1 MKGKFLKYSE
11 YILFA
16 ALFFSAFHGINVL
29 ISSNGIA
36 FNAVDFIFAVLF
48 LLSMILISVL
58 SLYKNKTKTAI
69 YSFLGYWTTVIL
81 IYNTS
86 ELLDID
92 WLENMTEIIISPFM
106 SIFYILWQFTD
117 GETATAVSLLSA
129 YYIIPVLMI
138 LYSAVMILIY
148 KKTNETDYC

>member
-1 MKGKFLKYSE
+1 MNGKFFKYAE
-11 YILFA
+11 YILFI

-36 FNAVDFIFAVLF
+36 FNAVDFIFAILF
-48 LLSMILISVL
+48 LLCMILISVL
-58 SLYKNKTKTAI
+58 SLYNKTKTAI

-92 WLENMTEIIISPFM
+92 WLENMTEIIISPFA

-138 LYSAVMILIY
+138 LYSAVMIMIY
-148 KKTNETDYC
+148 KKRIKKNL